1 MKPILLISTIVT
13 TLLIV
18 SNPYAEAAIVSG
30 EVKNTDGRPVREAT
44 VTIGNKFDFT
54 DVDGRYR
61 IKDVPTGEQKIQIK
75 KDQKIL
81 KEEVIDVKEPKV
93 NINVTIP

>member
-1 MKPILLISTIVT
+1 MKTILLISIIVT
-13 TLLIV
+13 SLLIV

-30 EVKNTDGRPVREAT
+30 EVKFADGRPLREAT
-44 VTIGNKFDFT
+44 VTIGNRFDYT

-61 IKDVPTGEQKIQIK
+61 IKDVPTGEQKIQVK
-75 KDQKIL
+75 KDQRIL

>member
-1 MKPILLISTIVT
+1 MKPILLISIIIT

-18 SNPYAEAAIVSG
+18 SNPYAEAAVVSG
-30 EVKNTDGRPVREAT
+30 EVKNADGRPVREAT

-61 IKDVPTGEQKIQIK
+61 IKDVPTGEQQIQIK

-81 KEEVIDVKEPKV
+81 KEQVIDVKEPKV